1 MHRDYAVPALEAG
14 CHVLLEKPMAVS
26 VAECEAINAAAQ
38 ASGAKLMLAYRLHFE
53 PGTLDAIARVR
64 AGAIGEPRMFTA
76 TFGQTVSAGN
86 HRAKQG
92 FWAGP
97 VPDMGTYPINAARNL
112 FGEEPVEVSALG
124 SRRPDSP
131 YAFDGTVAVTLR
143 FPSGRLAQFTVSY
156 ETEGVDAYRITGT
169 EGDLHMQPGFLFGT
183 GLEAALTRG
192 GETERLTYPSVDQFG
207 GQTRYFS
214 ECILNDRAPEPDG
227 EEGLCDLRV
236 LEAVERALAT
246 GRTQSLDP
254 MSRSRR
260 PEPSQATD
268 LPAVEPPEMVNAA
281 RPTPDPDKHP
291 QQCVACGEP
300 IKSETVVFARQRNRH
315 LRRATR
321 APEGRGEGIMAK
333 HDILGFFE
341 HRRDGAWVCVR
352 PFTLTTPNASVDIR
366 QGMRFD
372 YGKRIGGVDLAEY
385 LERLGSQF
393 GS

>member
-1 MHRDYAVPALEAG
+1 MVRKGAARINRPRSAFRLRSAAETGMRAKRVVGRKVRYAVVGGGWISQAAFMPGVAQTGNSEMTAIVTGDPQKADALAKTYGLTAFTYDRYKEALASDLFDAVYLALPNGMHRDYAVPALEAG

-26 VAECEAINAAAQ
+26 VAECEAINAAAK

-143 FPSGRLAQFTVSY
+143 FPSGRLAQFTISY

-281 RPTPDPDKHP
+281 RPD
-291 QQCVACGEP
+291 A
-300 IKSETVVFARQRNRH
+300 
-315 LRRATR
+315 
-321 APEGRGEGIMAK
+321 
-333 HDILGFFE
+333 
-341 HRRDGAWVCVR
+341 
-352 PFTLTTPNASVDIR
+352 
-366 QGMRFD
+366 
-372 YGKRIGGVDLAEY
+372 
-385 LERLGSQF
+385 
-393 GS
+393 